1 MKKTERTGSP
11 LKWIIKS
18 IKKQLPVIIF
28 LVILNSILA
37 CCNTFAALTTKYVID
52 NAVNKNK
59 QMFLIFLAVLIGIYL
74 FNIIFSAVSNYITER
89 CRSTIEMNMKANF
102 FEKIARKNY
111 DEISS
116 YHSGT
121 LLNRLISDVSVIT
134 NCVTS
139 IFPNFFALIT
149 RLVFAFV
156 VVVSFEP
163 WFAVVFG
170 VGGLFVFFATKLMR
184 SKLKKLHKD
193 VQSEEDKVRSF
204 WQESLSNLLAVKVF
218 SNEGNMAEKS
228 DKLQQ
233 NLFKAKMKKARFS
246 VVTSSGYSTGMI
258 CGYLFALA
266 WCSVKL
272 MVDVTFTYGSFTS
285 IMQLISQIQQPFSSI
300 SGIIPQYYNAIAS
313 AERIME
319 IEDIEEEDN
328 NDSDFDP
335 ELIYNK
341 FKCIKINDLTFYY
354 KKEKETVFKNVN
366 YKIDKG
372 DFVAIVGHSG
382 IGKSTL
388 FKIMLG
394 VYTPK
399 GGSIDIVCDD
409 ATYTCSPSTRKLFSY
424 VPQGNLI
431 FSGSIRDNITFIN
444 DNVSDEQIDVVLKLS
459 CADEFVEKLPNGL
472 DTLIGEKG
480 LGLSE
485 GQVQRI
491 AIARALLSDAPIL
504 LLDEATSAL
513 DAVTEAKVLE
523 NLMSLETK
531 TCIIVTHRKQ
541 ALNICNKK
549 WEIKS

>member
-1 MKKTERTGSP
+1 MNKTKKTGTP
-11 LKWIIKS
+11 LKWIIRS

-28 LVILNSILA
+28 LVILNSVLA
-37 CCNTFAALTTKYVID
+37 CCNTFAALTTKYIID
-52 NAVNKNK
+52 NAVSKNK
-59 QMFLIFLAVLIGIYL
+59 QMFIIFLLLLVGIYL
-74 FNIIFSAVSNYITER
+74 FNIVFSALSNYITER
-89 CRSTIEMNMKANF
+89 CRSTIEMNLKANF
-102 FEKIARKNY
+102 FGKIARKNF

-134 NCVTS
+134 NCVTGV
-139 IFPNFFALIT
+139 FPNFFALVT
-149 RLVFAFV
+149 RLIFAFA

-163 WFAVVFG
+163 WFALVFG
-170 VGGLFVFFATKLMR
+170 VGGLFVFFATKIMR
-184 SKLKKLHKD
+184 SKLKKLHKN

-204 WQESLSNLLAVKVF
+204 WQESLANLLAVKVF

-228 DKLQQ
+228 DKLQG
-233 NLFKAKMKKARFS
+233 NLFKAKMKKAKFT
-246 VVTSSGYSTGMI
+246 VLTSSGYSTGMI
-258 CGYLFALA
+258 FGYLFALA
-266 WCSVKL
+266 WCSTKL
-272 MVDVTFTYGSFTS
+272 MIDATFTYGSFTS
-285 IMQLISQIQQPFSSI
+285 IMQLVSQIQQPFSSI

-319 IEDIEEEDN
+319 VEDIEEEEN
-328 NDSDFDP
+328 TIPDFNP
-335 ELIYNK
+335 EEVYAKL
-341 FKCIKINDLTFYY
+341 KCIKINDLTFYY

-366 YKIDKG
+366 YEINKG
-372 DFVAIVGHSG
+372 DFAAIVGHSG

-394 VYTPK
+394 VYIPR

-409 ATYTCSPSTRKLFSY
+409 VTYKCSPSTRKLFSY

-444 DNVSDEQIDVVLKLS
+444 DNVSEEKIDEVLKLS
-459 CADEFVEKLPNGL
+459 CADEFISKLPDGL
-472 DTLIGEKG
+472 NTVIGEKG

-491 AIARALLSDAPIL
+491 AIARALLSNAPIL

-531 TCIIVTHRKQ
+531 TCMIVTHRKQ
-541 ALNICNKK
+541 ALKICNKK